1 MAIIQYILLLLF
13 FLVYY
18 YFSRL
23 IIRYCI
29 THTTFFQ
36 KIILYVR
43 YCIVKVFVYNFF
55 DLIMLITTI
64 FQKIMQEIR
73 APTYK
78 GYKNRITI
86 IG

>member
-1 MAIIQYILLLLF
+1 MAMLQYNILLLLF

-18 YFSRL
+18 YFSHL
-23 IIRYCI
+23 IEYCI
-29 THTTFFQ
+29 NHTTFFS

-43 YCIVKVFVYNFF
+43 YYIVKVFVYNFF
-55 DLIMLITTI
+55 DLIILITII

-78 GYKNRITI
+78 G
-86 IG
+86 

>member
-1 MAIIQYILLLLF
+1 MEIVQYNILLLLF

-23 IIRYCI
+23 IIRYCM
-29 THTTFFQ
+29 THTTFY
-36 KIILYVR
+36 KIIMYVR
-43 YCIVKVFVYNFF
+43 YYIFRFFVYNFF
-55 DLIMLITTI
+55 VLIMLITTI

-78 GYKNRITI
+78 GYKNRITL